1 MAVLI
6 NFNGRK
12 NGKKAVYADSNS
24 VENLC
29 RYVVGESGKHSD
41 DEILGIGAYGVDDHG
56 TTQKMVDQMQI
67 VQRAYGIEGRGGR
80 RMAHMC
86 LSVTEEEFGSLGCN
100 EELLMDYFADCARDI
115 YDMGYQE
122 VFGVHLNQ
130 QSPDHE
136 NCAFAHMHMA
146 VSSINYESGRKFH
159 MTKKEFMDEEATMNQ
174 KMAEYQEFSPVTFKD
189 VDIYRRTGER
199 R

>member
-67 VQRAYGIEGRGGR
+67 VQRAYGIERRGGR

-86 LSVTEEEFGSLGCN
+86 LSVTEE
-100 EELLMDYFADCARDI
+100 
-115 YDMGYQE
+115 
-122 VFGVHLNQ
+122 
-130 QSPDHE
+130 
-136 NCAFAHMHMA
+136 
-146 VSSINYESGRKFH
+146 
-159 MTKKEFMDEEATMNQ
+159 
-174 KMAEYQEFSPVTFKD
+174 
-189 VDIYRRTGER
+189 
-199 R
+199 

>member
-1 MAVLI
+1 MA
-6 NFNGRK
+6 GK
-12 NGKKAVYADSNS
+12 MEKKAVYADSNS

-29 RYVVGESGKHSD
+29 RYVVGKSGKHSD

-56 TTQKMVDQMQI
+56 TTQKMAGQMQI
-67 VQRAYGIEGRGGR
+67 VQHAYGIERRGGR

-100 EELLMDYFADCARDI
+100 VELLMDYFADCARDI
-115 YDMGYQE
+115 FDMGYQE

-146 VSSINYESGRKFH
+146 INSINYESGRKFH
-159 MTKKEFMDEEATMNQ
+159 MTKKEFMDEEAVMNR
-174 KMAEYQEFSPVTFKD
+174 KMAEYQELSPVIFKD
-189 VDIYRRTGER
+189 ADIFWRTGAQR
-199 R
+199 

>member
-1 MAVLI
+1 MAKLI

-29 RYVVGESGKHSD
+29 KYVVGKSGKHSD

-56 TTQKMVDQMQI
+56 TTQKMAGQMQI
-67 VQRAYGIEGRGGR
+67 VQHAYGIERRGGR

-100 EELLMDYFADCARDI
+100 EELLMNYFADCARDI
-115 YDMGYQE
+115 FDMGYQE

-146 VSSINYESGRKFH
+146 INSINYESGRKFH
-159 MTKKEFMDEEATMNQ
+159 MTKKEFMDEEVVMNQ
-174 KMAEYQEFSPVTFKD
+174 KMAEYQELSPVTFQD
-189 VDIYRRTGER
+189 ADIFWRTGTQR
-199 R
+199 